1 MHFILNELEPAGGLM
16 MMVVF
21 FFFTLIQNID
31 FSGTGKKKEAF
42 AFYLADNLDSLC
54 GFQ

>member
-1 MHFILNELEPAGGLM
+1 MHFILNELVPAGGLM

-31 FSGTGKKKEAF
+31 FSGTRKGAF
-42 AFYLADNLDSLC
+42 AFYLADNLDSLR